1 MGRVYLGKDMR
12 RLRIE
17 VNGTI
22 EVFAK
27 EVTFTKV
34 DDVNNVITGEVYLN
48 LPYEIRTEYMLTS
61 LFEAMNNAH
70 RNFLEAGLITEA

>member
-1 MGRVYLGKDMR
+1 MR

-27 EVTFTKV
+27 EVTFTKLN
-34 DDVNNVITGEVYLN
+34 DVNNVITGEVYLD
-48 LPYEIRTEYMLTS
+48 LPYNIRGEYVLTS
-61 LFEAMNNAH
+61 LFEAMKDAN